1 MKINKTKLI
10 ISSLLTILPIV
21 FGLVLWNKLP
31 ERLPYHWNAAG
42 EVDGYAGKG
51 MAVFFMPIFLL
62 AIHLLCVFAT
72 KLDKANRDQNEKV
85 FSLIYYINPVISLA
99 VHGFVF
105 ATALGYD
112 VDVMSIMFIILGIVF
127 IVVGNY
133 MPKAKQ
139 NRTIGIKI
147 TWTLSSEAN
156 WNATHRFAGKLWFAA
171 GFIMVAA
178 AFLPT
183 RISLPIMLFVSLI
196 SVIIPIIYSYRFYK
210 KGKRDSE

>member
-1 MKINKTKLI
+1 MRINKTKLI

-105 ATALGYD
+105 AVALDYD
-112 VDVMSIMFIILGIVF
+112 VDVMSIMFMILGIVF

-139 NRTIGIKI
+139 NRTIGIRI
-147 TWTLSSEAN
+147 TWTLSNEAN

-171 GFIMVAA
+171 GFTMVAA

-183 RISLPIMLFVSLI
+183 GISLPILLFVSLI
-196 SVIIPIIYSYRFYK
+196 SVIIPIIYSYKFYK